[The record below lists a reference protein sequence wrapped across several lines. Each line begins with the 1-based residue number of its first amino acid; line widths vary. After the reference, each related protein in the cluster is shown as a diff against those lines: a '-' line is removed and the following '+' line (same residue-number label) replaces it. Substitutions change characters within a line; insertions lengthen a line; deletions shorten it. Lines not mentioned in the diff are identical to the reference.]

1 MVRPADRSR
10 RPGRSSV
17 WLADGSP
24 RGASARRSAHPSG
37 LDRDVIIRTTVELL
51 DAEGLAKFSMRRLAA
66 ELNVTAMS
74 VYWYVDTKDD
84 LLELALDRAFGELRL
99 PELSLPGGE
108 ARGRGPGSPLAG
120 TFDAGTFGGAV
131 GPVGAVAAPGE
142 PGPGDEDGYGYGYGN
157 EPEAGAGAGVGNSDG
172 IGNDATAPQPATAT
186 QTATGTEN
194 ATGTATAPHPDA
206 DWRDMLRSL
215 ARELRNLLVRH
226 PWISPLAGTFLNVG
240 PHSLNFSLTAQRIIR
255 RTGLAAHE
263 QMGAL
268 SAVFQFVYGFGT
280 IEGQFLQRCR
290 EAGMSQDAYFQE
302 AMSAVAMS
310 PAVAQTVGEASDLMA
325 ARGGDTVE
333 EMRER
338 EYAFALELL
347 IAGIETMVARGAEA
361 GTGTSTTTGTGTAP
375 SRPAG

>member
-1 MVRPADRSR
+1 
-10 RPGRSSV
+10 
-17 WLADGSP
+17 
-24 RGASARRSAHPSG
+24 
-37 LDRDVIIRTTVELL
+37 
-51 DAEGLAKFSMRRLAA
+51 
-66 ELNVTAMS
+66 MS

-108 ARGRGPGSPLAG
+108 ARGRGPGSLLAG
-120 TFDAGTFGGAV
+120 TFDTGTFDAT

-142 PGPGDEDGYGYGYGN
+142 PEPGDEDEDEDGN
-157 EPEAGAGAGVGNSDG
+157 EPGAGVGSRD
-172 IGNDATAPQPATAT
+172 ATAT
-186 QTATGTEN
+186 QSATGTET
-194 ATGTATAPHPDA
+194 AAATAPHPDA

-240 PHSLNFSLTAQRIIR
+240 PHSLNFSRTAQRIIR

-280 IEGQFLQRCR
+280 IEGQFVQRCR
-290 EAGMSQDAYFQE
+290 AAGVSQDAYFQE

-310 PAVAQTVGEASDLMA
+310 PGVAETIGEATDLMA

-338 EYAFALELL
+338 EYVFALELL

-361 GTGTSTTTGTGTAP
+361 GTSTGTAP

>member
-120 TFDAGTFGGAV
+120 TFDAGTFDGAV
-131 GPVGAVAAPGE
+131 GPVGAAAAPGE
-142 PGPGDEDGYGYGYGN
+142 PGPGDEDGDGYGN
-157 EPEAGAGAGVGNSDG
+157 EPWAGAGAGVGNRDG
-172 IGNDATAPQPATAT
+172 IGNDGTAT
-186 QTATGTEN
+186 QTDTDTDTGTG
-194 ATGTATAPHPDA
+194 TQTATAPHTDA

-240 PHSLNFSLTAQRIIR
+240 PHSLNFSRTAQRIIR

-290 EAGMSQDAYFQE
+290 AAGMSQDAYFQE

-310 PAVAQTVGEASDLMA
+310 PGVAETIGEATDLMA

-338 EYAFALELL
+338 EYVFALELL

-361 GTGTSTTTGTGTAP
+361 GTSTTSGTGTSP